1 MRTQDLEAQL
11 SNILEAGSLSIEDIR
26 DMRWNMFGDAHISFT
41 EADMLFEI
49 NDKIEDKPTLWGDL
63 FVEAITHLLVRQSMP
78 HGYIDQA
85 GAVWLISRIDHDGVL
100 ETESEMELLLNIMR
114 RADNIT
120 DDLEMY
126 ALRQVWSAV
135 VDGRGYL
142 SKGRK
147 LEPGVMGQA
156 EVELLREV
164 LYSASSEGGIGI
176 SKREAEM
183 IFALNDALGP
193 DGHHESWQWLFTRAI
208 TAHLMMLTAP
218 EEPSLDVKL
227 AQDNWLQAD
236 VGSFMPNPNRFAEGL
251 KLLFSK
257 EKRPTSFNQCLTSTI
272 SAEKINMTE
281 AMWLIERLNKDG
293 ELDTNER
300 ALLDYLKVEC
310 GDVHELLT
318 PYLKA
323 A

>member
-1 MRTQDLEAQL
+1 MRNLNLETQL
-11 SNILEAGSLSIEDIR
+11 SNILEAGQLSTEDIR
-26 DMRWNMFGDAHISFT
+26 DLRWSMFGDAHISYT

-49 NDKIEDKPTLWGDL
+49 NDTVQNKPTIWTDL

-100 ETESEMELLLNIMR
+100 ETESELELLLNIMR
-114 RADNIT
+114 TADNIT

-135 VDGRGYL
+135 IDGRGYL

-147 LEPGVMGQA
+147 LQPGVMGQA

-193 DGHHESWQWLFTRAI
+193 EGHHESWQWLFTRAI

-218 EEPSLDVKL
+218 EEPDLETKL
-227 AQDNWLQAD
+227 AQDNWLKDD

-251 KLLFSK
+251 KSLFTK
-257 EKRPTSFNQCLTSTI
+257 EKRPTSFNQCLATTL
-272 SAEKINMTE
+272 SAERINMSE

-293 ELDTNER
+293 GLDANEI
-300 ALLDYLKVEC
+300 ALLSYLKEEC
-310 GDVHELLT
+310 GDLHELLT